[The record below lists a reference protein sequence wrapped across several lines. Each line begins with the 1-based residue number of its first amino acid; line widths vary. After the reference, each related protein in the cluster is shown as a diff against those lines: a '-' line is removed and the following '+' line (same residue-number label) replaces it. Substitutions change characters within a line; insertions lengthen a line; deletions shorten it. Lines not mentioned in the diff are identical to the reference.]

1 MLGQIFTKQIMAHIH
16 LGEGS
21 FPLWALIVWTLLGTG
36 LIGAIVYRIRK
47 GGIETHQVALA
58 GIGAA
63 ASFAVF
69 QLNIPVWGGIHM
81 NLTGL
86 VGILAGPLLGSLI
99 ALVVNIFSAALGHG
113 AVGLIGANTLVN
125 ATEAIVA
132 YYAFRALVRM
142 DWDVFPAGASAAT
155 IGLSAGAVL
164 MGAVIVISGVNGSA
178 LPRGDLTIA
187 VAGLVGLNLGVAV
200 IEGLLTGFIV
210 QFLASVRPDLVGLVD
225 RTTREDTT
233 GVTA

>member
-1 MLGQIFTKQIMAHIH
+1 MAHIH

-21 FPLWALIVWTLLGTG
+21 FPVWALVFWTLLGAG
-36 LIGAIVYRIRK
+36 LLSAVVYRIRK
-47 GGIETHQVALA
+47 GGIKTNQIALA

-63 ASFAVF
+63 ASFAIF

-86 VGILAGPLLGSLI
+86 VGILAGPLLGALI

-113 AVGLIGANTLVN
+113 AVGLLGANVLVN
-125 ATEAIVA
+125 ATEAVVA
-132 YYAFRALVRM
+132 YYLFKTLIGM
-142 DWDVFPAGASAAT
+142 DWDVFPASAGAAT

-164 MGAVIVISGVNGSA
+164 MGVIIVVSGVNGSA
-178 LPRGDLTIA
+178 LPRGDLA
-187 VAGLVGLNLGVAV
+187 VAVGGLVALNLGVAV
-200 IEGLLTGFIV
+200 IEGILTGFIV
-210 QFLASVRPDLVGLVD
+210 QFLASVRPDLVGLEK
-225 RTTREDTT
+225 RETREETT

>member
-1 MLGQIFTKQIMAHIH
+1 MAHIH

-21 FPLWALIVWTLLGTG
+21 FPLWALALWTALGTV
-36 LIGAIVYRIRK
+36 LISTVVYRVRK
-47 GGIETHQVALA
+47 GGIETHQIALA
-58 GIGAA
+58 GIAAA
-63 ASFAVF
+63 ASFAIF

-86 VGILAGPLLGSLI
+86 VGILAGPLLGALI

-113 AVGLIGANTLVN
+113 AVGLLGANTLVN
-125 ATEAIVA
+125 ASEAIVA
-132 YYAFRALVRM
+132 YYAFRTLVRM

-155 IGLSAGAVL
+155 LGLSAGAIL
-164 MGAVIVISGVNGSA
+164 MGAIIVISGVNGSA
-178 LPRGDLTIA
+178 LPRADLTVA

-200 IEGLLTGFIV
+200 IEGILTGFIV
-210 QFLASVRPDLVGLVD
+210 QFLVSVRPDLVGLVGSVGSG
-225 RTTREDTT
+225 ESS

>member
-1 MLGQIFTKQIMAHIH
+1 MAHIH

-21 FPLWALIVWTLLGTG
+21 FPVWALVFWTLLGAG
-36 LIGAIVYRIRK
+36 LLSVVVYRIRK
-47 GGIETHQVALA
+47 GGIRTNQIALA

-63 ASFAVF
+63 ASFAIF

-86 VGILAGPLLGSLI
+86 VGILAGPLLGALI

-113 AVGLIGANTLVN
+113 AVGLLGANVLVN
-125 ATEAIVA
+125 ATEAVVA
-132 YYAFRALVRM
+132 YYLFKTLIGM
-142 DWDVFPAGASAAT
+142 DWDVFPASAGAAT

-164 MGAVIVISGVNGSA
+164 MGVIIVVSGVNGSA
-178 LPRGDLTIA
+178 LPRGDLA
-187 VAGLVGLNLGVAV
+187 VAVGGLVGLNLGVAV
-200 IEGLLTGFIV
+200 VEGILTGFIV
-210 QFLASVRPDLVGLVD
+210 QFLASVRPDLVGVEE
-225 RTTREDTT
+225 RETREETT

>member
-1 MLGQIFTKQIMAHIH
+1 MAHIH
-16 LGEGS
+16 LGEGT
-21 FPLWALIVWTLLGTG
+21 FPVWALALWTTIGVV
-36 LIGAIVYRIRK
+36 LISAIVYRIRK
-47 GGIETHQVALA
+47 GSIKTHQIALA

-86 VGILAGPLLGSLI
+86 VGIIAGPLLGALI

-113 AVGLIGANTLVN
+113 AVGLLGANTLVN
-125 ATEAIVA
+125 ASEAIVA
-132 YYAFRALVRM
+132 YYAFKTLMRM
-142 DWDVFPAGASAAT
+142 DWDVFPASASAAT
-155 IGLSAGAVL
+155 LGLSAGAFL
-164 MGAVIVISGVNGSA
+164 MGAIIIISGVNGSA

-200 IEGLLTGFIV
+200 IEGILTGFII
-210 QFLASVRPDLVGLVD
+210 QFLASVRPDLVDLAD
-225 RTTREDTT
+225 RDTQEEPT

>member
-1 MLGQIFTKQIMAHIH
+1 MAHIH

-21 FPLWALIVWTLLGTG
+21 FPLWALILWTLVGVG
-36 LIGAIVYRIRK
+36 LIGVVTYRVRK
-47 GGIETHQVALA
+47 GGIKTQHIALA

-63 ASFAVF
+63 ASFAIF
-69 QLNIPVWGGIHM
+69 QLNLPVWGGIHM

-86 VGILAGPLLGSLI
+86 VGILAGPTLGALV

-113 AVGLIGANTLVN
+113 AVGLLGANTLVN

-132 YYAFRALVRM
+132 YYMFKTLMGM
-142 DWDVFPAGASAAT
+142 DWDVFPASASAAT
-155 IGLSAGAVL
+155 IGLSAGAFL
-164 MGAVIVISGVNGSA
+164 MGAIIVISGVNGSA
-178 LPRGDLTIA
+178 LPRADLTVA

-200 IEGLLTGFIV
+200 IEGILTGFIV
-210 QFLASVRPDLVGLVD
+210 QFLASIRPDLVGLGD
-225 RTTREDTT
+225 RQRDEEEPA

>member
-1 MLGQIFTKQIMAHIH
+1 MAHIH

-21 FPLWALIVWTLLGTG
+21 FPLWALALWTALGIA
-36 LIGAIVYRIRK
+36 LVSVVVYRIRK
-47 GGIETHQVALA
+47 GGIETRQIALA

-63 ASFAVF
+63 ASFAIF

-99 ALVVNIFSAALGHG
+99 ALVVNVFSAALGHG
-113 AVGLIGANTLVN
+113 AVGLLGANTLVN
-125 ATEAIVA
+125 AAEAVVA
-132 YYAFRALVRM
+132 YYAFRTLLRL
-142 DWDVFPAGASAAT
+142 DWDVFPASASAAT
-155 IGLSAGAVL
+155 LGLSAGALL
-164 MGAVIVISGVNGSA
+164 MGGIIVVSGVNGSA
-178 LPRGDLTIA
+178 LPRGDLAIA

-200 IEGLLTGFIV
+200 VEGLLTGFVV

-225 RTTREDTT
+225 REPREESA

>member
-1 MLGQIFTKQIMAHIH
+1 MAHIH

-21 FPLWALIVWTLLGTG
+21 FPLWALAFWTLLGVL
-36 LIGAIVYRIRK
+36 LIGGVVYRVRK
-47 GGIETHQVALA
+47 GGMKTHQIALA

-63 ASFAVF
+63 ASFAIF

-86 VGILAGPLLGSLI
+86 VGILAGPLLGALI
-99 ALVVNIFSAALGHG
+99 ALVVNLFSAALGHG
-113 AVGLIGANTLVN
+113 AVGLLGANTLVN

-142 DWDVFPAGASAAT
+142 DWDVFPASASAAT
-155 IGLSAGAVL
+155 LGLSSGAIL
-164 MGAVIVISGVNGSA
+164 MGAIIVISGVNGSA
-178 LPRGDLTIA
+178 LPRSDLTIA

-200 IEGLLTGFIV
+200 IEGMLTGFIV
-210 QFLASVRPDLVGLVD
+210 QFLASVRPDLVGLLD
-225 RTTREDTT
+225 RDTRDESP